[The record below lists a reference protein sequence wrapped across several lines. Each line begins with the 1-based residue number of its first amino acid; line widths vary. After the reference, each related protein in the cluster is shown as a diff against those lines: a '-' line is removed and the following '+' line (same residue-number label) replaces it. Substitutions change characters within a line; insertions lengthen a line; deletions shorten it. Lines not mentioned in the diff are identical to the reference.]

1 MKKIILV
8 FILCVILLYTG
19 GCNVQTAGNI
29 QKIAPPNSDVT
40 PIQGK
45 WNIDKVI
52 GVGADANN
60 TKDLSSDKWV
70 NKNSEFS
77 SKFVIVGGYILY
89 NPNYKIRRLDLQE
102 YLLFNHKSL
111 GDYIN
116 LPSKETDIITITGKD
131 RFFCEIIKINDNKII
146 LEIDKYNLY
155 LSKISDKIDNILPS
169 KLNFSFKEE
178 FNSNNEGGIKRTG
191 VLIGMRAPIYKI
203 SKNKDVNII
212 GYNYRTLLV
221 NAKNKRLH
229 PIIECKNIIFPR
241 KSGFWK
247 MEVNR
252 SIQNGKV
259 NETINSY
266 NITTGETYKN
276 NNSNSLGNSKLA
288 KGFNLATNKINY
300 IGNDFISI
308 ENNTKYKNQNLSKL
322 KIVPIDSLPGLKG
335 IKLSDV
341 VSDERIKTVNTQVQ
355 NIYTLLKKN
364 GDEILVENSLEDN
377 LGLLRNAGHW
387 YFYRHIDF
395 QKNNLISNEDFRLNI
410 IPPANLIFYDELCV
424 SWTDIKERV
433 PDAVDV
439 YTSPNKDLAII
450 LTKYNRL
457 IIYGVN
463 SGILD
468 KIPLKIL
475 VLKNNEK
482 IIMAE
487 WATGSYSENWE
498 KFITNLKSSNPPNI
512 KKKVVDSTK

>member
-1 MKKIILV
+1 MKKIILLV
-8 FILCVILLYTG
+8 ILCVILLYNG
-19 GCNVQTAGNI
+19 GCNSQNTGNT
-29 QKIAPPNSDVT
+29 QKIAPPNSNVI

-45 WNIDKVI
+45 WVINKVI
-52 GVGADANN
+52 GVGASTND
-60 TKDLSSDKWV
+60 TSSLSSDAWV
-70 NKNSEFS
+70 GKSSEFS
-77 SKFVIVGGYILY
+77 NRFVIVGDYILY
-89 NPNYKIRRLDLQE
+89 APSYKIRSLDLQE
-102 YLLFNHKSL
+102 YLLFNHKFL

-131 RFFCEIIKINDNKII
+131 RFFCEIIKIGDNQII

-155 LSKISDKIDNILPS
+155 LSKISNKIDNVLPS
-169 KLNFSFKEE
+169 KLNSSFKEE
-178 FNSNNEGGIKRTG
+178 FNSNNDGGIKRTG
-191 VLIGMRAPIYKI
+191 VLIGMSAPIYEK
-203 SKNKDVNII
+203 SKSKGLNIV

-221 NAKNKRLH
+221 SAKNKKLH

-252 SIQNGKV
+252 SIQKGIV

-276 NNSNSLGNSKLA
+276 NNYSLENSKSSKILD
-288 KGFNLATNKINY
+288 LTTNKINY

-387 YFYRHIDF
+387 YFYRHIDYLR
-395 QKNNLISNEDFRLNI
+395 NNLISNEDYRLNI
-410 IPPANLIFYDELCV
+410 IPPTSLIFYDELCV
-424 SWTDIKERV
+424 AWTDIKERV

-450 LTKYNRL
+450 LTKDNRL

-463 SGILD
+463 SGVLD

-475 VLKNNEK
+475 ILKNDEK

-498 KFITNLKSSNPPNI
+498 KFITKLKSNTPPNNEN
-512 KKKVVDSTK
+512 KKL